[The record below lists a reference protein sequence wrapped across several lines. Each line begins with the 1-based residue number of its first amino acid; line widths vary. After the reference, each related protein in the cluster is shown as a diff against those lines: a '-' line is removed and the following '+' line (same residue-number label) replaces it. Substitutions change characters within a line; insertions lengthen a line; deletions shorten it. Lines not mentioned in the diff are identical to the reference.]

1 MLVGVVTIKR
11 FLHNTSLPAACL
23 VVTALFAAQP
33 APTAAADAPREAL
46 AFFENNVRPVL
57 IQHCVKCHGPK
68 KSESGL
74 RLDDIARMR
83 AGGDSGPALVP
94 GDPDKS
100 LIIQAI
106 RHEEGM
112 AMPPQG
118 KLAEREI
125 AALVS
130 WVKGGAVWPEGM
142 KLGGDAPELRSGPI
156 TAAERAFWSF
166 QPVSD
171 PQPPAVDPAAL
182 VRNDID
188 RFVIAKL
195 AATGLALRA
204 PADKRMLLRRA
215 SFDLTGLPP
224 TPSDLDA
231 FLKDDSPEAFS
242 KVVERLLS
250 STAYGERW
258 GRHWLDVVR
267 YADTAGETA
276 DYPAPLAYK
285 YRNWVINAVNADM
298 PYDEFLREQ
307 IAGDIIGQAM
317 LSQLGTAP
325 DAVALEKYRQMV
337 IATGFIAI
345 SRRFGFDVENYHNL
359 TIQDTI
365 DTLGQ
370 AVLGLTLGCAR
381 CHDHKFDPVSGKDY
395 YALYGIFESTRYSF
409 PGSEE
414 KKRPYDLFPA
424 LPATIAATRKAE
436 FDAQLAKVEADIAQ
450 VDAEKKALSDGLA
463 TVVGSS
469 GYTGFETETIGQ
481 PPLKPWSALARAIV
495 SETAQSPFNNVLPLG
510 SRGIAFPNNA
520 ENNAFVRTLDP
531 VHKAETTALLY
542 YNIDF
547 RNTTPVEA
555 GPGAYRFYVGHNPGA
570 SPAVEI
576 GINGSSVLAKNGAK
590 YDVIREVKPGQWY
603 NLQLTLDL
611 RTKTY
616 SGTVG
621 YPGDV
626 TTFKDLA
633 FSDGWDGVIDTTF
646 VDRYGPTPGV
656 LPAHEVDNLVIG
668 TAPFAPV
675 EKSIDN
681 AEQRATEVRALLTK
695 SDALNVRLVALMTQ
709 RDALKK
715 SGPYEVVFGAIEQDK
730 PKNAQMQLR
739 GEKLK
744 LGDTIPRRNLEIL
757 GGEPVPENAGSGRLQ
772 LAQWL
777 TRPEN
782 PLTPRVMVNRIWEQH
797 FGHGIVST
805 ENDFGTRG
813 QRPTHPELLDWLA
826 TRFVQSGWSLKAMH
840 RLIMNS
846 AVYQQS
852 SAYEPRAAE
861 MDPDAKLLWRFN
873 RRRLSAEEIRDAM
886 LFVSHDLDPAMGG
899 EHPFPP
905 VETWGFS
912 QHGPY
917 YGVYATNQ
925 RSVYLMQQRLKRH
938 PFLGLFDGAD
948 TNVSTPRRELTTVPT
963 QALYLMNNEFVHERS
978 GSLARQI
985 VATPATD
992 EQRINDLFVSALSRP
1007 PTAEELADS
1016 TAFLAGYVQ
1025 ALASGT
1031 PEERRQAAWSALVR
1045 TILTRNE
1052 FLFVD

>member
-1 MLVGVVTIKR
+1 MAAGVTTINRILMTSKLKMLCLSVAVAV
-11 FLHNTSLPAACL
+11 LPSA
-23 VVTALFAAQP
+23 P
-33 APTAAADAPREAL
+33 AWAADGQREAL
-46 AFFENNVRPVL
+46 AFFENSVRPVL

-74 RLDDIARMR
+74 RLDDTSRMR
-83 AGGDSGPALVP
+83 AGGDSGPALIP

-112 AMPPQG
+112 AMPPKG
-118 KLAEREI
+118 KLEEREI

-130 WVKGGAVWPEGM
+130 WVKAGAIWPEGM
-142 KLGGDAPELRSGPI
+142 KLAGDAPELRSGPI
-156 TAAERAFWSF
+156 TAAERAFWSY
-166 QPVSD
+166 QPVTD
-171 PQPPAVDPAAL
+171 PQPPVVDPMFA

-195 AATGLALRA
+195 TPTGLTMR
-204 PADKRMLLRRA
+204 PAAEKRTLLRRA

-224 TPSDLDA
+224 TPSELDA
-231 FLKDDSPEAFS
+231 FLKDTSPDAFS
-242 KVVERLLS
+242 KVVERLLAS
-250 STAYGERW
+250 KAYGERW

-276 DYPAPLAYK
+276 DYPSPFAYK

-307 IAGDIIGQAM
+307 IAGDILGQEMIGK
-317 LSQLGTAP
+317 LGANP
-325 DAVALEKYRQMV
+325 DAAALARYREML

-365 DTLGQ
+365 DTVGQ

-381 CHDHKFDPVSGKDY
+381 CHDHKFDPVSTKDY
-395 YALYGIFESTRYSF
+395 YALYGILESTRYSF

-414 KKRPYDLFPA
+414 KRRPYDLFPA
-424 LPATIAATRKAE
+424 LPSALAAARKAE
-436 FDAQLAKVEADIAQ
+436 YDGQLAKVEADIKQ
-450 VDAEKKALSDGLA
+450 VEAEKMAMSEGLA
-463 TVVGSS
+463 SLGGSA
-469 GYTGFETETIGQ
+469 GYNGFETETLGQ
-481 PPLKPWSALARAIV
+481 PPIKPWTALAKAIT
-495 SETAQSPFNNVLPLG
+495 SESAQSPFNNVFPVG
-510 SRGIAFPNNA
+510 TRGIAFPNN
-520 ENNAFVRTLDP
+520 EDNNAFVRTLEP
-531 VHKAETTALLY
+531 VYTAQTTPLVY
-542 YNIDF
+542 YSIDF
-547 RNTTPVEA
+547 RNTSPVEA
-555 GPGAYRFYVGHNPGA
+555 GPGAYRFYVGHGPGA
-570 SPAVEI
+570 SPAIEI
-576 GINGSSVLAKNGAK
+576 GINGSTLMAKNGAR
-590 YDVIREVKPGQWY
+590 YDVVRELKPGQWY
-603 NLQLTLDL
+603 NLQVALDL

-626 TTFKDLA
+626 VPFKDLA
-633 FSDGWDGVIDTTF
+633 FTDGWDGTIDTTF
-646 VDRYGPTPGV
+646 VDMYGPTGGV
-656 LPAHEVDNLVIG
+656 RPAHDVDNLIIA

-675 EKSIDN
+675 DKSIDN
-681 AEQRATEVRALLTK
+681 AEQRANEVRGLLTK
-695 SDALNVRLVALMTQ
+695 SDAVNSRLVSLMAQ
-709 RDALKK
+709 RDQLKVA
-715 SGPYEVVFGAIEQDK
+715 GPYETVFGAIEQDK
-730 PKNAQMQLR
+730 PKNAQIQLR

-744 LGDTIPRRNLEIL
+744 PGDTVPRRNLEIL
-757 GGEPVPENAGSGRLQ
+757 GNEPVPENAGSGRLQ

-782 PLTPRVMVNRIWEQH
+782 PLTARVMVNRIWQQH
-797 FGHGIVST
+797 FGRGLVST
-805 ENDFGTRG
+805 ENDFGSRG

-846 AVYQQS
+846 AAYQQS
-852 SAYEPRAAE
+852 SAYDPRAAE
-861 MDPDAKLLWRFN
+861 MDPEARLLWRFN
-873 RRRLSAEEIRDAM
+873 ERRLSAEEIRDAM
-886 LFVSHDLDPAMGG
+886 LFVSGDLDPTMGA

-917 YGVYATNQ
+917 YAVYPTNR
-925 RSVYLMQQRLKRH
+925 RSVYLMQQRLKKH

-963 QALYLMNNEFVHERS
+963 QTLYLMNNEFVHERS
-978 GSLARQI
+978 ASLAKQI
-985 VATPATD
+985 VATSTTD
-992 EQRINDLFVSALSRP
+992 EQRVHDLFVSALSRT
-1007 PTAEELADS
+1007 PTADETADI
-1016 TAFLAGYVQ
+1016 TAFLAGYQQ
-1025 ALASGT
+1025 ALPSGA
-1031 PEERRQAAWSALVR
+1031 PEERRLAAWSAVVR

-1052 FLFVD
+1052 FLYVD

>member
-1 MLVGVVTIKR
+1 
-11 FLHNTSLPAACL
+11 
-23 VVTALFAAQP
+23 
-33 APTAAADAPREAL
+33 
-46 AFFENNVRPVL
+46 
-57 IQHCVKCHGPK
+57 
-68 KSESGL
+68 
-74 RLDDIARMR
+74 
-83 AGGDSGPALVP
+83 
-94 GDPDKS
+94 

-112 AMPPQG
+112 MMPPKG
-118 KLAEREI
+118 KLEDREV

-130 WVKGGAVWPEGM
+130 WVKAGAVWPEGM
-142 KLGGDAPELRSGPI
+142 KLSGDAPELRSGPI

-166 QPVSD
+166 QPITD
-171 PQPPAVDPAAL
+171 PQPPAVDAAAV

-195 AATGLALRA
+195 AATGLTMRS

-224 TPSDLDA
+224 TPSDVDS
-231 FLKDDSPEAFS
+231 FLKDESPEAFS
-242 KVVERLLS
+242 KVVDRLLGS
-250 STAYGERW
+250 KAYGERW

-276 DYPAPLAYK
+276 DYPAPLAYQ

-307 IAGDIIGQAM
+307 LAGDILGQEM
-317 LSQLGTAP
+317 ISKLSGPP
-325 DAVALEKYRQMV
+325 DAAALEKYRQML

-365 DTLGQ
+365 DTVGQ

-395 YALYGIFESTRYSF
+395 YALYGIFDSTRYSF

-414 KKRPYDLFPA
+414 KKRPYDSFPA
-424 LPATIAATRKAE
+424 LPPDLAASRKAE
-436 FDAQLAKVEADIAQ
+436 FDAQLAKIEADIKQ
-450 VDAEKKALSDGLA
+450 LEGEKTALATGLA

-469 GYTGFETETIGQ
+469 GYNGFEMETIGQ
-481 PPLKPWSALARAIV
+481 PPIKPWSTLAKV
-495 SETAQSPFNNVLPLG
+495 TVTETSQSPFNNVFPLG
-510 SRGIAFPNNA
+510 TRGLAFPNNID
-520 ENNAFVRTLDP
+520 NNAFVRTLDP
-531 VHKAETTALLY
+531 VHKAETTPLLY
-542 YNIDF
+542 YSIDF
-547 RNTTPVEA
+547 RNTSPAET
-555 GPGAYRFYVGHNPGA
+555 GPGSYRFYVGHGPGA

-576 GINGSSVLAKNGAK
+576 GINGEALRAKSGAK
-590 YDVIREVKPGQWY
+590 YEVIREIKPGQWY
-603 NLQLTLDL
+603 NLQLALDL

-616 SGTVG
+616 SGTLG
-621 YPGDV
+621 FPGDV
-626 TTFKDLA
+626 TPFKDLA
-633 FSDGWDGVIDTTF
+633 FSDGWDGLIDTTF
-646 VDRYGPTPGV
+646 VDRYGPTGGT

-668 TAPFAPV
+668 TAPFAAV
-675 EKSIDN
+675 DKSIDN
-681 AEQRATEVRALLTK
+681 AEQRANEVRTLLAK
-695 SDALNVRLVALMTQ
+695 SDGLNSQLVALMTQ
-709 RDALKK
+709 RDQLKK
-715 SGPYEVVFGAIEQDK
+715 SGPYDTVFGAIEKDK
-730 PKNAQMQLR
+730 PTNAQMQLR

-744 LGDTIPRRNLEIL
+744 LGDTVPRRNLEIL
-757 GGEPVPENAGSGRLQ
+757 GGEPVPENTGSGRLQ

-777 TRPEN
+777 TRPDN

-805 ENDFGTRG
+805 ENDFGSRG

-846 AVYQQS
+846 ATYQQT
-852 SAYEPRAAE
+852 SAYDPKAAE

-886 LFVSHDLDPAMGG
+886 LFVSGDLDPTMGA

-905 VETWGFS
+905 VESWGFS

-917 YGVYATNQ
+917 YGVYATNR
-925 RSVYLMQQRLKRH
+925 RSIYLMQQRLKKH

-948 TNVSTPRRELTTVPT
+948 TNVSTARRELTTVPT

-978 GSLARQI
+978 ASLAKQI
-985 VATPATD
+985 VATTTTD
-992 EQRINDLFVSALSRP
+992 PQRVNDLFVSALGRP
-1007 PTAEELADS
+1007 PTAEETADS
-1016 TAFLAGYVQ
+1016 TAFLASYEQ

-1031 PEERRQAAWSALVR
+1031 PEQRRQTAWSALVR